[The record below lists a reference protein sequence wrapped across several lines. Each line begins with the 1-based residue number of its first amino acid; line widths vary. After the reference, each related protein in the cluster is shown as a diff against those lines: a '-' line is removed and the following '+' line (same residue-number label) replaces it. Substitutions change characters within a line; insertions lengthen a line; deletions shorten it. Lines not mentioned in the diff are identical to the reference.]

1 MSVMT
6 ARVLA
11 AGAAICWI
19 ASWFLPV
26 IENYPG
32 WAAFRAALAGPFTEG
47 YPGRGPDSI
56 PQVFSALTNVGFV
69 ILLYLWYRGRAARPA
84 MFLKVALV
92 CLLINLYWPVQ
103 MWRAG
108 VRDGLLAGYYAW
120 LAAFVLLLALAVV
133 NAVSGRRTSRTPTG
147 GTPA

>member
-11 AGAAICWI
+11 AGAVICWI

-56 PQVFSALTNVGFV
+56 PQVLSALTNVAFV
-69 ILLYLWYRGRAARPA
+69 NMLYLWQRARVTKPA
-84 MFLKVALV
+84 LFLKVALA
-92 CLLINLYWPVQ
+92 CLLVNLYWPVQ
-103 MWRAG
+103 MWRSG
-108 VRDGLLAGYYAW
+108 VRDGLLIGYYVW
-120 LAAFVLLLALAVV
+120 LAAFVLLLALATVI
-133 NAVSGRRTSRTPTG
+133 AVSDRRTSRTPTG
-147 GTPA
+147 DTPA